1 MNGRQCTNVNN
12 IKTFAV
18 NSTDT
23 VNENIVKIK
32 IKKWKNQIH
41 LQAQLGQQRFKQTLA
56 QQGQYENYQKNLILN
71 NSNSVLF

>member
-32 IKKWKNQIH
+32 IKKKWKNQIH

-56 QQGQYENYQKNLILN
+56 KQGQYENYQKKI
-71 NSNSVLF
+71 

>member
-32 IKKWKNQIH
+32 IKKMEK
-41 LQAQLGQQRFKQTLA
+41 
-56 QQGQYENYQKNLILN
+56 
-71 NSNSVLF
+71 SNTFTGSTWAAKI